1 MPACRFCLQ
10 MHTHVSIDITGIV
23 STLASLLLGVAL
35 VGTDTDT
42 GGETCGVS

>member
-1 MPACRFCLQ
+1 

-35 VGTDTDT
+35 VGTDT